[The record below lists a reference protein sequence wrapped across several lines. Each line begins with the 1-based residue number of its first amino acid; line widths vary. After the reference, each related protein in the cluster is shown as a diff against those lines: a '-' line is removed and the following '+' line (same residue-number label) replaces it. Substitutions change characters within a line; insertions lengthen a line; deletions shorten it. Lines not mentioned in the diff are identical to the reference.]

1 MAVNETNSHR
11 TRLGRWAY
19 VAASLLLLA
28 PCCWQERV
36 QAGDLS
42 SHIYNAW
49 LAQSIQSGRLRG
61 LAIVPQWTNVLFDL
75 LLAHLLQHWG
85 AAAAQRVA
93 TALAV
98 LVFTWGAFA
107 FAGAVAGRR
116 PWHILPWIAMLA
128 YGWVYHMGFFNFYL
142 SLGLCFW
149 ARALVWIWS
158 ARRAAVAAA
167 ILAVAFA
174 AHALPVAWTVCLLA
188 YGAVAGRLSAKWRA
202 ATFAAS
208 LAAIALLHAAVA
220 SRVYTT
226 WSVWQITLVTGLD
239 QVVVFDVKYLA
250 AGAGLLL
257 VWTLSLR
264 NLGGARRL
272 TESMPLQF
280 ASLTAAGIF
289 ILPSSVLLPGYHN
302 VLAFLAQRMSL
313 GVAICLCAALAPA
326 RPRKLELYAG
336 MLAALLFFGFLYTD
350 ERALNDFEDGME
362 RAVATLPPGQRVV
375 SAFSDPGLRVLA
387 LTHMIDRVCVGRCYS
402 YANYEPSSGQ
412 FRIQVT
418 SENKYIAST
427 YEQSWQLQHGTY
439 IVRESDLPLY
449 LVDFDADG
457 RMAVKRLKAGE
468 PGGTTAWSVL
478 QYRLPSN

>member
-149 ARALVWIWS
+149 ALALVWKWS

-208 LAAIALLHAAVA
+208 LAAMALLHAAVA

-264 NLGGARRL
+264 NLGGARRRRDFHPAL
-272 TESMPLQF
+272 LRAASGIPQRIGISGAANVPGGGDLPLCGAGAGAAPKVGALCGNADGTAVF
-280 ASLTAAGIF
+280 RLPLHRRTRAERFRGRHGASGGDPAAGPAGGKRVF
-289 ILPSSVLLPGYHN
+289 RSRFEG
-302 VLAFLAQRMSL
+302 L
-313 GVAICLCAALAPA
+313 GPHPHD
-326 RPRKLELYAG
+326 R
-336 MLAALLFFGFLYTD
+336 
-350 ERALNDFEDGME
+350 
-362 RAVATLPPGQRVV
+362 
-375 SAFSDPGLRVLA
+375 PGLRGPL
-387 LTHMIDRVCVGRCYS
+387 L
-402 YANYEPSSGQ
+402 
-412 FRIQVT
+412 
-418 SENKYIAST
+418 
-427 YEQSWQLQHGTY
+427 QLCKLRTFFG
-439 IVRESDLPLY
+439 
-449 LVDFDADG
+449 
-457 RMAVKRLKAGE
+457 AVPHPGDIGE
-468 PGGTTAWSVL
+468 
-478 QYRLPSN
+478 